1 MAKTTKG
8 FKNWKTFVILTQ
20 RFRTRVALYT
30 CYCDSEGYVMYGKY
44 YILLDQDLFAKAV
57 QSLIRGGGGQ
67 SGWSLFV
74 NL

>member
-1 MAKTTKG
+1 
-8 FKNWKTFVILTQ
+8 
-20 RFRTRVALYT
+20 
-30 CYCDSEGYVMYGKY
+30 MYGKY